1 MRWEFP
7 EEPTKPDLN
16 VVRRLRAGSKFY
28 VFLWK
33 IRAQLFTPEF
43 QDELAA
49 VYMPRGQRPIPPAQ
63 MAMVWLL
70 QAYTGLGDQNAVEQA
85 VFDLRWQLVLG
96 TLGADEAPFGQGS
109 LPRFRARMIEHDLDQ
124 RLVDRTVELARSTGL
139 FGWRNLRG
147 ALDSSPLRGA
157 GRIEDT
163 WNLLGRAIGNL
174 VSAVASSTSRT
185 VDQLVTEVGL
195 TVLGGTSLKSL
206 LDIDWDDSAARE
218 GAFRRLV
225 DEAATLQTW
234 IEVRD
239 EVDACSP
246 PVDGALT
253 DLRRVLEQDTEPD
266 PDGPG
271 LRIRRG
277 VARDRM
283 PSIGDREM
291 RHGRKSKSKLF
302 NGYKRHIGLIEGA
315 GLIAGAIALPA
326 NVAEHVAT
334 EHLIQAIRTHG
345 RLDGLDIDRGYL
357 GSPEIPK
364 LDAEGVDV
372 RCKPWPSRN
381 GGRFPKTTFGIDLGK
396 AQVTCPAEQ
405 VVPIRTSSKGNRA
418 ARFPKASCQPCH
430 LRDQCTRSKTGRTIQ
445 IHRHEELLQRLRAT
459 RDTEEGR
466 VALRDRVAV
475 EHGLARVQLKQGG
488 IARYKGARKNTMD
501 LRRYAALNNLYA
513 VERHLRLAA

>member
-16 VVRRLRAGSKFY
+16 VVKRLRSASKFY

-33 IRAQLFTPEF
+33 VRAQLFTPEF

-49 VYMPRGQRPIPPAQ
+49 AYKPRGQDPVPPAQ

-70 QAYTGLGDQNAVEQA
+70 QAYTGLGDRDAVDQA
-85 VFDLRWQLVLG
+85 LFDLRWQLVLG
-96 TLGADEAPFGQGS
+96 TLGEDGAPFGQGS
-109 LPRFRARMIEHDLDQ
+109 LPRFRARIIEHDLDQ

-157 GRIEDT
+157 GRVEDT

-174 VSAVASSTSRT
+174 VAAVASSTHRT
-185 VDQLVTEVGL
+185 VDELVTEVGL

-206 LDIDWDDSAARE
+206 LDIDWDDSTARE
-218 GAFRRLV
+218 GAFGRLV
-225 DEAATLQTW
+225 DEAATLQAW
-234 IEVRD
+234 IETRE

-246 PVDGALT
+246 PVDGALA
-253 DLRRVLEQDTEPD
+253 DLQRVLQQDTEPD

-315 GLIAGAIALPA
+315 GLIAGALALPA

-334 EHLIQAIRTHG
+334 APLVAAIRAHG
-345 RLDGLDIDRGYL
+345 WLEGLDIDRGYL

-364 LDAEGVDV
+364 LDDQGVDV

-381 GGRFPKTTFGIDLGK
+381 GDRFSKTDFRIELGD
-396 AQVTCPAEQ
+396 AEVTCPAGQ
-405 VVPIRTSSKGNRA
+405 VVPIRTSKKGNRA
-418 ARFPKASCQPCH
+418 ARFPRSSCQPCE
-430 LRDQCTRSKTGRTIQ
+430 LREQCTRSKRGRTVQ
-445 IHRHEELLQRLRAT
+445 IHPHEDLIGRLRAT

-466 VALRDRVAV
+466 AALRDRVAV

-488 IARYKGARKNTMD
+488 TARYKGTRKNTMD

-513 VERHLRLAA
+513 VERHLRAAA